1 MDNKKLTGN
10 INIMGKQF
18 MREWLRKQ
26 PIFQT
31 ERDCQRMSTI
41 KHQVFLKQTK
51 VEVHKSMDGI
61 KTGGRT
67 KGTPNKITNEVKER
81 LENLID
87 GLVSSL
93 DINDLNP
100 NQRIKLLQI
109 ALQYTL
115 PRLQATVVKN
125 ETEDLPLF
133 IEDIVIHTRK
143 ENSDEPEWKDN
154 FEAKSLVDM
163 QPYLTKKRVCF
174 EEKRK

>member
-1 MDNKKLTGN
+1 M
-10 INIMGKQF
+10 
-18 MREWLRKQ
+18 
-26 PIFQT
+26 
-31 ERDCQRMSTI
+31 
-41 KHQVFLKQTK
+41 
-51 VEVHKSMDGI
+51 
-61 KTGGRT
+61 GRT
-67 KGTPNKITNEVKER
+67 KGTPNKITNAVKER
-81 LENLID
+81 LEKLID
-87 GLVSSL
+87 GLVGTL

-154 FEAKSLVDM
+154 FESHSALNN
-163 QPYLTKKRVCF
+163 
-174 EEKRK
+174 

>member
-1 MDNKKLTGN
+1 
-10 INIMGKQF
+10 
-18 MREWLRKQ
+18 
-26 PIFQT
+26 
-31 ERDCQRMSTI
+31 
-41 KHQVFLKQTK
+41 
-51 VEVHKSMDGI
+51 MDGI

-67 KGTPNKITNEVKER
+67 KGTPNKITNEVKGR

-93 DINDLNP
+93 DINDLNL

-154 FEAKSLVDM
+154 FESHSALNN
-163 QPYLTKKRVCF
+163 
-174 EEKRK
+174 

>member
-1 MDNKKLTGN
+1 
-10 INIMGKQF
+10 
-18 MREWLRKQ
+18 
-26 PIFQT
+26 
-31 ERDCQRMSTI
+31 
-41 KHQVFLKQTK
+41 
-51 VEVHKSMDGI
+51 MDGI

-67 KGTPNKITNEVKER
+67 KGTPNKITNAVKER

-109 ALQYTL
+109 ALQYPL

-154 FEAKSLVDM
+154 FESHSALNN
-163 QPYLTKKRVCF
+163 
-174 EEKRK
+174 

>member
-1 MDNKKLTGN
+1 
-10 INIMGKQF
+10 
-18 MREWLRKQ
+18 
-26 PIFQT
+26 
-31 ERDCQRMSTI
+31 
-41 KHQVFLKQTK
+41 
-51 VEVHKSMDGI
+51 MDGI

-67 KGTPNKITNEVKER
+67 KGTPNKITNAVKER

-163 QPYLTKKRVCF
+163 
-174 EEKRK
+174 

>member
-1 MDNKKLTGN
+1 
-10 INIMGKQF
+10 
-18 MREWLRKQ
+18 
-26 PIFQT
+26 
-31 ERDCQRMSTI
+31 
-41 KHQVFLKQTK
+41 
-51 VEVHKSMDGI
+51 MDGI

-67 KGTPNKITNEVKER
+67 KRTPNKITNEVKGR

-93 DINDLNP
+93 DINDLNL

-154 FEAKSLVDM
+154 FESHSALNN
-163 QPYLTKKRVCF
+163 
-174 EEKRK
+174 

>member
-1 MDNKKLTGN
+1 
-10 INIMGKQF
+10 
-18 MREWLRKQ
+18 
-26 PIFQT
+26 
-31 ERDCQRMSTI
+31 
-41 KHQVFLKQTK
+41 
-51 VEVHKSMDGI
+51 MDGI

-67 KGTPNKITNEVKER
+67 KGTPNKITNAVKER

-133 IEDIVIHTRK
+133 IQDIVIHTRK

-154 FEAKSLVDM
+154 FEAKSLIDM
-163 QPYLTKKRVCF
+163 
-174 EEKRK
+174 

>member
-1 MDNKKLTGN
+1 
-10 INIMGKQF
+10 
-18 MREWLRKQ
+18 
-26 PIFQT
+26 
-31 ERDCQRMSTI
+31 
-41 KHQVFLKQTK
+41 
-51 VEVHKSMDGI
+51 MDGI

-67 KGTPNKITNEVKER
+67 KGTPNKITNEVKGR

-154 FEAKSLVDM
+154 FESHSALNN
-163 QPYLTKKRVCF
+163 
-174 EEKRK
+174 

>member
-1 MDNKKLTGN
+1 
-10 INIMGKQF
+10 
-18 MREWLRKQ
+18 
-26 PIFQT
+26 
-31 ERDCQRMSTI
+31 
-41 KHQVFLKQTK
+41 
-51 VEVHKSMDGI
+51 MDGI

-67 KGTPNKITNEVKER
+67 KGTPNKITNAVKER

-154 FEAKSLVDM
+154 FEAKTLVDM
-163 QPYLTKKRVCF
+163 
-174 EEKRK
+174 

>member
-1 MDNKKLTGN
+1 
-10 INIMGKQF
+10 
-18 MREWLRKQ
+18 
-26 PIFQT
+26 
-31 ERDCQRMSTI
+31 
-41 KHQVFLKQTK
+41 
-51 VEVHKSMDGI
+51 MDGI

-125 ETEDLPLF
+125 ETEDLPFLR
-133 IEDIVIHTRK
+133 VKNT
-143 ENSDEPEWKDN
+143 DN
-154 FEAKSLVDM
+154 RRFPLRFVS
-163 QPYLTKKRVCF
+163 R
-174 EEKRK
+174 

>member
-1 MDNKKLTGN
+1 
-10 INIMGKQF
+10 
-18 MREWLRKQ
+18 
-26 PIFQT
+26 
-31 ERDCQRMSTI
+31 
-41 KHQVFLKQTK
+41 
-51 VEVHKSMDGI
+51 MDGI

-154 FEAKSLVDM
+154 FESHSALNN
-163 QPYLTKKRVCF
+163 
-174 EEKRK
+174 

>member
-1 MDNKKLTGN
+1 
-10 INIMGKQF
+10 
-18 MREWLRKQ
+18 
-26 PIFQT
+26 
-31 ERDCQRMSTI
+31 
-41 KHQVFLKQTK
+41 
-51 VEVHKSMDGI
+51 MDGI

-67 KGTPNKITNEVKER
+67 KGTPNKITNAVKER

-154 FEAKSLVDM
+154 FESHSALNN
-163 QPYLTKKRVCF
+163 
-174 EEKRK
+174 

>member
-1 MDNKKLTGN
+1 
-10 INIMGKQF
+10 
-18 MREWLRKQ
+18 
-26 PIFQT
+26 
-31 ERDCQRMSTI
+31 
-41 KHQVFLKQTK
+41 
-51 VEVHKSMDGI
+51 MDGI

-67 KGTPNKITNEVKER
+67 KGTPNKITNAVKER

-93 DINDLNP
+93 DINDLNH

-154 FEAKSLVDM
+154 FESHSALNN
-163 QPYLTKKRVCF
+163 
-174 EEKRK
+174 

>member
-1 MDNKKLTGN
+1 
-10 INIMGKQF
+10 
-18 MREWLRKQ
+18 
-26 PIFQT
+26 
-31 ERDCQRMSTI
+31 
-41 KHQVFLKQTK
+41 
-51 VEVHKSMDGI
+51 MDGI

-125 ETEDLPLF
+125 ETEELPLF

-143 ENSDEPEWKDN
+143 ENSNEENWIDN
-154 FEAKSLVDM
+154 FESHSALN
-163 QPYLTKKRVCF
+163 
-174 EEKRK
+174 